1 MSIRLRITELSIGV
15 HGMIDFRK
23 HGIKAVILDMD
34 GVLWKD
40 NEPIGHLPSIFQRFS
55 EENIRVILATNNAT
69 STVDQYLQKIHHMGV
84 TLSEYQI
91 VTSGQ
96 AVIFYLQ
103 QTYPTGSKVY
113 VVGSEGLKNIVTGA
127 GYLLDEN
134 KAAAVIV
141 GVDRDIS
148 YNKIRIASKLIREGA
163 EFIGTNPDKTFPT
176 PRGLEPGAGSIIAS
190 VAAAAE
196 KEPMFVGKPGR
207 IMMDLAL
214 SRLQGISKGQV
225 LQVGDRLDTDVAA
238 GQNYGCQTA
247 VVLSGVT
254 TLAMA
259 QQWRPEPDFVYNDL
273 AEIVGA

>member
-1 MSIRLRITELSIGV
+1 
-15 HGMIDFRK
+15 MIDFKK

-40 NEPIGHLPSIFQRFS
+40 SEPIGDLPTIFQRFS
-55 EENIRVILATNNAT
+55 DENISVVLATNNAT
-69 STVDQYLQKIHHMGV
+69 RTVSQYLQKIKHMGV
-84 TLSEYQI
+84 VLSEDQI

-96 AVIFYLQ
+96 AVIYYLRK
-103 QTYPTGSKVY
+103 TYPSGSMVY
-113 VVGSEGLKNIVTGA
+113 VVGSDGLKSIVTEA
-127 GYLLDEN
+127 GFSLDEN
-134 KAAAVIV
+134 NAAAVVV

-190 VAAAAE
+190 VATAAE
-196 KEPMFVGKPGR
+196 KEPVYVGKPGK
-207 IMMDLAL
+207 IMMDLSL
-214 SRLQGISKGQV
+214 SRLQGITKEQV
-225 LQVGDRLDTDVAA
+225 LQVGDRLDTDIAA
-238 GQNYGCQTA
+238 GQNYGCLTA

-254 TLAMA
+254 SLVMA
-259 QQWRPEPDFVYNDL
+259 QQWRPEPDFIYNDL

>member
-1 MSIRLRITELSIGV
+1 
-15 HGMIDFRK
+15 MIDFKK

-40 NEPIGHLPSIFQRFS
+40 SEPIGDLPTIFQRFS
-55 EENIRVILATNNAT
+55 DENISLVLATNNAT
-69 STVDQYLQKIHHMGV
+69 RTVSQYLQKIKHMGV
-84 TLSEYQI
+84 VLSEDQI

-96 AVIFYLQ
+96 AVIYYLRK
-103 QTYPTGSKVY
+103 TYPSGSMVY
-113 VVGSEGLKNIVTGA
+113 VVGSDGLKSIVTEA
-127 GYLLDEN
+127 GFSLDEN
-134 KAAAVIV
+134 NAAAVVV

-196 KEPMFVGKPGR
+196 KEPVYVGKPGK
-207 IMMDLAL
+207 IMMDLSL
-214 SRLQGISKGQV
+214 SRLQGITKEQV
-225 LQVGDRLDTDVAA
+225 LQVGDRLDTDIAA
-238 GQNYGCQTA
+238 GQNYGCLTA

-254 TLAMA
+254 SLVMA
-259 QQWRPEPDFVYNDL
+259 QQWRPEPDFIYNDL

>member
-1 MSIRLRITELSIGV
+1 
-15 HGMIDFRK
+15 MIDFMK
-23 HGIKAVILDMD
+23 HDIKAVILDMD

-40 NEPIGHLPSIFQRFS
+40 SDPIGNLPIIFQRFTD
-55 EENIRVILATNNAT
+55 ENVRVILATNNAT
-69 STVDQYLQKIHHMGV
+69 STVGQYLQKIKHMGV
-84 TLSEYQI
+84 SLSEDQI

-96 AVIFYLQ
+96 AVIYYLRK
-103 QTYPTGSKVY
+103 TYPTGSKVY
-113 VVGSEGLKNIVTGA
+113 VVGSDGLKSMVTDA
-127 GYLLDEN
+127 GFPLDEN
-134 KAAAVIV
+134 YAVAVVV

-190 VAAAAE
+190 VAAASE
-196 KEPMFVGKPGR
+196 KEPLYVGKPGR

-214 SRLQGISKGQV
+214 SHLQGITKEQV
-225 LQVGDRLDTDVAA
+225 LQVGDRLDTDIAA
-238 GQNYGCQTA
+238 GQNYGCLTA

-254 TLAMA
+254 SLAMA
-259 QQWRPEPDFVYNDL
+259 QQWRPEPDFIYNDL

>member
-1 MSIRLRITELSIGV
+1 
-15 HGMIDFRK
+15 MIDFKK

-40 NEPIGHLPSIFQRFS
+40 SEPIGDLPTIFQRFS
-55 EENIRVILATNNAT
+55 DENISVVLATNNAT
-69 STVDQYLQKIHHMGV
+69 RTVSQYLQKIKHMGV
-84 TLSEYQI
+84 VLSEDQI

-96 AVIFYLQ
+96 AVIYYLRK
-103 QTYPTGSKVY
+103 TYPSGSMVY
-113 VVGSEGLKNIVTGA
+113 VVGSDGLKSIVTEA
-127 GYLLDEN
+127 GFSLDEN
-134 KAAAVIV
+134 NAAAVVV

-196 KEPMFVGKPGR
+196 KEPVYVGKPGK
-207 IMMDLAL
+207 IMMDLSL
-214 SRLQGISKGQV
+214 SRLQGITKEQV
-225 LQVGDRLDTDVAA
+225 LQVGDRLDTDIAA
-238 GQNYGCQTA
+238 GQNYGCLTA

-254 TLAMA
+254 SLVMA
-259 QQWRPEPDFVYNDL
+259 QQWRPEPDFIYNDL

>member
-1 MSIRLRITELSIGV
+1 
-15 HGMIDFRK
+15 MIDFKK

-40 NEPIGHLPSIFQRFS
+40 SEPIGDLPTIFQRFS
-55 EENIRVILATNNAT
+55 DENISVVLATNNAT
-69 STVDQYLQKIHHMGV
+69 RTVSQYLQKIKHMGV
-84 TLSEYQI
+84 VLSEDQI

-96 AVIFYLQ
+96 AVIYYLRK
-103 QTYPTGSKVY
+103 TYPSGSMVY
-113 VVGSEGLKNIVTGA
+113 VVGSDGLKSIVTEA
-127 GYLLDEN
+127 GFSLDEN
-134 KAAAVIV
+134 NAAAVVV

-196 KEPMFVGKPGR
+196 KEPVYVGKPGK
-207 IMMDLAL
+207 IMMDLSL
-214 SRLQGISKGQV
+214 FRLQGITKEQV
-225 LQVGDRLDTDVAA
+225 LQVGDRLDTDIAA
-238 GQNYGCQTA
+238 GQNYGCLTA

-254 TLAMA
+254 SLVMA
-259 QQWRPEPDFVYNDL
+259 QQWRPEPDFIYNDL

>member
-1 MSIRLRITELSIGV
+1 
-15 HGMIDFRK
+15 MIDFKK

-40 NEPIGHLPSIFQRFS
+40 SEPIGDLPFIFQRFS
-55 EENIRVILATNNAT
+55 EENVHVVLATNNAT
-69 STVDQYLQKIHHMGV
+69 RTVGQYLQKISNMGV
-84 TLSEYQI
+84 TLSEDQI

-96 AVIFYLQ
+96 AVIYYLRK
-103 QTYPTGSKVY
+103 TYPAGAKVY
-113 VVGSEGLKNIVTGA
+113 VVGSDSLKSIVTDA
-127 GYLLDEN
+127 GYIIDEN
-134 KAAAVIV
+134 MASVVVV

-163 EFIGTNPDKTFPT
+163 DFIGTNPDKTFPT

-190 VAAAAE
+190 VATAAE
-196 KEPMFVGKPGR
+196 KEPLYVGKPGR

-214 SRLQGISKGQV
+214 SRLHRITKEQV
-225 LQVGDRLDTDVAA
+225 LQVGDRLDTDIAA

-259 QQWRPEPDFVYNDL
+259 QQWQPEPDFIFNDL
-273 AEIVGA
+273 AEIVGHE